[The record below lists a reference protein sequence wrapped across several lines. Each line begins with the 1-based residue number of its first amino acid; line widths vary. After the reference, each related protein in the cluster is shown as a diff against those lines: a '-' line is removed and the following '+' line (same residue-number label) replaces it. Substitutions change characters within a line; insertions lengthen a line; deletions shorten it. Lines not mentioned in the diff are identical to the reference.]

1 MPTGSTGQQANEH
14 KGVISM
20 GERKIFA
27 GGEFLIADVAPEDVF
42 TPEDF
47 TEEHKMILETTK
59 DFVTKEVQPNIDR
72 LEEKDHDLVLD
83 LLRKAGEL
91 GLLSTDI
98 PEEYGGLGL
107 DKVST
112 TIVSEAMGGAGSL
125 ACVHGAHTGIGT
137 LPIVYFGNDEQ
148 KKKYLPKLASGEWCA
163 SYCLTEPGA
172 GSDALNAKT
181 KAILSEDGKA
191 YILNGEKIF
200 ITNAGYASSF
210 VVYAKVNGE
219 EFTGFIVEKDFPGV
233 STGKEEKKMGIHGS
247 STRPVV
253 LEDVKVPV
261 ENVLFEIGQG
271 HKIAFNILNMGRW
284 KLGAMTM
291 GGCKGCVTEAA
302 KYANGRIQFKVPIIS
317 FGMIKSKLANMAVR
331 TYMCDSMMY
340 RLAGMFDDKL
350 GVLDEEAKKSGAEN
364 AKAIEEYAPECSIT
378 KVYGS
383 EVLDYCVDEYVQIL
397 GGYGYCAEY
406 PAERAYRDSR
416 INRIWEGTNEIN
428 RLLVPGTMLRRA
440 VQGRLALL
448 QAAQAIAQE
457 LMTYSPLSVQLPDT
471 PLALQE
477 HMVKMSKKLALMV
490 AGVAAQKFQQAL
502 EKEQEVL
509 AKIADMVIEIFA
521 MESGLLRTLKMV
533 SKEGEEKAKYQ
544 IAAVKVYVDE
554 TIPRIEAWAKEVLAH
569 VEEGDMLRT
578 QLAGVKKLA
587 RYQPIDAVNLRRE
600 IADRIADLGAYPF

>member
-1 MPTGSTGQQANEH
+1 
-14 KGVISM
+14 M

-27 GGEFLIADVAPEDVF
+27 GGEFLITDVAPEDIF

-59 DFVTKEVQPNIDR
+59 DFVIKEVKPNTDR
-72 LEEKDHDLVLD
+72 LEEKDHALVLD
-83 LLRKAGEL
+83 LLAKAGEL

-112 TIVSEAMGGAGSL
+112 TIVGEAMGTAGSF
-125 ACVHGAHTGIGT
+125 ACVHGAHTGIGS

-148 KKKYLPKLASGEWCA
+148 KNKYLPRLGSGEWCA
-163 SYCLTEPGA
+163 SYCLTESGA

-181 KAILSEDGKA
+181 KAVLSEDGKH
-191 YILNGEKIF
+191 YILNGEKMF

-210 VVYAKVNGE
+210 IVYAKVNGE
-219 EFTGFIVEKDFPGV
+219 DFTGFIVEKDFPGV

-247 STRPVV
+247 STRPLI
-253 LEDVKVPV
+253 LEDARVPV
-261 ENVLFEIGQG
+261 ENVLYEIGKG
-271 HKIAFNILNMGRW
+271 HKIAFNILNIGRW

-291 GGCKGCVTEAA
+291 GGCKGYVSEAV
-302 KYANGRIQFKVPIIS
+302 KYANGRIQFKVPISS
-317 FGMIKSKLANMAVR
+317 FGVIKTKLASMAVR

-350 GVLDEEAKKSGAEN
+350 GTLDEAAKKSGAEN

-383 EVLDYCVDEYVQIL
+383 ETADYCVDEYVQTL
-397 GGYGYCAEY
+397 GGYGYCSEY

-428 RLLVPGTMLRRA
+428 RLLIPGTMLKRA

-448 QAAQAIAQE
+448 PAAQAIAQE

-471 PLALQE
+471 PLSLQE
-477 HMVKMSKKLALMV
+477 HMVKMSKKIALMV

-521 MESGLLRTLKMV
+521 MESGLLRTLKMI
-533 SKEGEEKAKYQ
+533 SREGEEKAKYQ
-544 IAAVKVYVDE
+544 ISAVKVYVDE
-554 TIPRIEAWAKEVLAH
+554 TIPRIETWAKEVLAH

-600 IADRIADLGAYPF
+600 IADRIIDVESYPF

>member
-1 MPTGSTGQQANEH
+1 V
-14 KGVISM
+14 KRM
-20 GERKIFA
+20 GDRKIFA
-27 GGEFLIADVAPEDVF
+27 GGEFLITDVAPEDVF

-59 DFVTKEVQPNIDR
+59 DFVTKEVQPNTDR

-83 LLRKAGEL
+83 LLGKAGEL

-112 TIVSEAMGGAGSL
+112 TIVGEAIGTGGSF
-125 ACVHGAHTGIGT
+125 ACVHGAHTGIGS
-137 LPIVYFGNDEQ
+137 LPIVYFGNEEQ
-148 KKKYLPKLASGEWCA
+148 KKKYLPKLGSGEWCG
-163 SYCLTEPGA
+163 SYCLTESGA

-181 KAILSEDGKA
+181 KAVLSEDGKY
-191 YILNGEKIF
+191 YILNGEKMF

-210 VVYAKVNGE
+210 IVYAKVDGE
-219 EFTGFIVEKDFPGV
+219 DFTGFIVEKDFPGV

-247 STRPVV
+247 STRPLI
-253 LEDVKVPV
+253 LEDAKVPV
-261 ENVLFEIGQG
+261 ENVLYEIGQG
-271 HKIAFNILNMGRW
+271 HKIAFNILNIGRW

-291 GGCKGCVTEAA
+291 GGCKGYVTEAV
-302 KYANGRIQFKVPIIS
+302 KYANGRIQFKVPISS
-317 FGMIKSKLANMAVR
+317 FGMIKTKLASMAVR

-350 GVLDEEAKKSGAEN
+350 GTLDEAAKKSGAEN

-383 EVLDYCVDEYVQIL
+383 ETADYCVDEYVQTL
-397 GGYGYCAEY
+397 GGYGYCSEY

-428 RLLVPGTMLRRA
+428 RILVPGTMLRRA
-440 VQGRLALL
+440 LQGRLALL
-448 QAAQAIAQE
+448 PAAQAIAQE
-457 LMTYSPLSVQLPDT
+457 LMTYSPLSIQLPDT

-477 HMVKMSKKLALMV
+477 HIVKMSKKIAIMV

-521 MESGLLRTLKMV
+521 MESGLLRTLKMI
-533 SKEGEEKAKYQ
+533 SREGEEKARYQ
-544 IAAVKVYVDE
+544 ISAVKVYVDE
-554 TIPRIEAWAKEVLAH
+554 TIPRIETWAKEVLAH

-600 IADRIADLGAYPF
+600 IADRIIDLESYPF

>member
-1 MPTGSTGQQANEH
+1 
-14 KGVISM
+14 M
-20 GERKIFA
+20 GERKIFV
-27 GGEFLIADVAPEDVF
+27 GGEFLITDVAPEDVF

-47 TEEHKMILETTK
+47 TEEHKMIFETTK
-59 DFVTKEVQPNIDR
+59 DFVAREVQPNIDR

-83 LLRKAGEL
+83 LFGKAGEL

-112 TIVSEAMGGAGSL
+112 TIVSEVMGGAGSL
-125 ACVHGAHTGIGT
+125 SCVHGAHTGIGT
-137 LPIVYFGNDEQ
+137 LPIVYFGDEEQ
-148 KKKYLPKLASGEWCA
+148 KNKYLPKLASGEWCA

-181 KAILSEDGKA
+181 KAVLSDDGKY

-200 ITNAGYASSF
+200 ITNAGYSSSF
-210 VVYAKVNGE
+210 VVYAKVDGE

-247 STRPVV
+247 STRPVI
-253 LEDVKVPV
+253 LEDAKVPV

-291 GGCKGCVTEAA
+291 GGCKVCVTEAV
-302 KYANGRIQFKVPIIS
+302 KYANGRIQFKVPISS
-317 FGMIKSKLANMAVR
+317 FGMIKTKLANMAVR

-350 GVLDEEAKKSGAEN
+350 GTLDEEAKKSGAEN

-397 GGYGYCAEY
+397 GGYGYCSEY

-457 LMTYSPLSVQLPDT
+457 LMTDSPLSVQLPDT

-477 HMVKMSKKLALMV
+477 HMVKMSKKIALMV
-490 AGVAAQKFQQAL
+490 AGVSAQKFQQAL

-521 MESGLLRTLKMV
+521 MESGLLRTLKMI
-533 SKEGEEKAKYQ
+533 SKEGEEKARHQ
-544 IAAVKVYVDE
+544 ISAVKVYVDE
-554 TIPRIEAWAKEVLAH
+554 TIPKIETWAKEVLAH
-569 VEEGDMLRT
+569 VEEGEMLRT
-578 QLAGVKKLA
+578 QLAGLKKLA

-600 IADRIADLGAYPF
+600 IADRIIDLGAYPF